1 MGPLDV
7 PVGLLDLRVE
17 VEAVG
22 ELSLK
27 GFQRPVKA
35 FNVVRL
41 KS

>member
-1 MGPLDV
+1 VAGGV
-7 PVGLLDLRVE
+7 EEIAE

-22 ELSLK
+22 ELTLK